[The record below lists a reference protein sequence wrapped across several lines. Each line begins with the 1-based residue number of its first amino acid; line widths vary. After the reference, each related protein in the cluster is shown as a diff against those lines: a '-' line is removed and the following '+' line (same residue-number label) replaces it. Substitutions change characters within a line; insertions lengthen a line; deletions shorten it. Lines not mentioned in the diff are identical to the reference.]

1 MIRVVTKSVSRPSAK
16 LLILLAFAMSGCVTF
31 KKPPPAATE
40 APVCAPE
47 FMAEC
52 DLYNPPMPPREE
64 TSADLA
70 LDVAKFHQ
78 RQRDECAALN
88 RAKAACLTPPALK
101 VKKAER

>member
-1 MIRVVTKSVSRPSAK
+1 MG
-16 LLILLAFAMSGCVTF
+16 GCITL

-52 DLYNPPMPPREE
+52 DTTNPGLPPASE
-64 TSADLA
+64 TSADFAMDL
-70 LDVAKFHQ
+70 AKFHQ

-88 RAKAACLTPPALK
+88 RAKAACVRPPAPK
-101 VKKAER
+101 IGKR

>member
-1 MIRVVTKSVSRPSAK
+1 MKK
-16 LLILLAFAMSGCVTF
+16 LLILLAFAISGCITF

-52 DLYNPPMPPREE
+52 DTTNPDLPPASE
-64 TSADLA
+64 TSADFAMDL
-70 LDVAKFHQ
+70 AKFHQ

-88 RAKAACLTPPALK
+88 RAKIGCLRPKDKPQ
-101 VKKAER
+101 